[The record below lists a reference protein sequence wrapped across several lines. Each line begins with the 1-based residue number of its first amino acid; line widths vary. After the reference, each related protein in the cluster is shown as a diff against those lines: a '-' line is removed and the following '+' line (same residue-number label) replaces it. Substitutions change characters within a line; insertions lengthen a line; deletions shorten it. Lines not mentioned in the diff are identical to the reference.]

1 MLGGLFV
8 VSLIVTIIQ
17 LIKEACEPTIP
28 AENWSN
34 KELIHEDRMSGISDK
49 EFYKNLV
56 DGKYILKETY
66 PEPPRNER
74 GKIIIQNSLLYEEDC
89 RNFDASQVR
98 KWVRQGK
105 YNLTPEELKKERER
119 LKKRTEYMYS
129 LTANRRK

>member
-8 VSLIVTIIQ
+8 VSLIITIVQ

-34 KELIHEDRMSGISDK
+34 RELINKDRMSGISDK
-49 EFYKNLV
+49 EFYKNLA

-66 PEPPRNER
+66 PEPPKNKQ

-89 RNFDASQVR
+89 RNYEPLQVK
-98 KWVRQGK
+98 KWIEQGK
-105 YNLTPEELKKERER
+105 YNLTPEELEKERER

-129 LTANRRK
+129 LSANKKK